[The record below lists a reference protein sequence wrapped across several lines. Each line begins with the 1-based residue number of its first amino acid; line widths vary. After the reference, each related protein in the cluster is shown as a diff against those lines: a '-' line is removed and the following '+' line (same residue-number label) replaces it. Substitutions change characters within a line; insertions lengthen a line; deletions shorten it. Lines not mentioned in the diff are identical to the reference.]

1 MRGAFHFEV
10 EEDKEL
16 VLEDETGLLILKDRA
31 DFSRLFTLFCPPL
44 LPESLF
50 PVSCSLPRLLFPK
63 PVITNERCGFR

>member
-10 EEDKEL
+10 KEYKEL

-44 LPESLF
+44 LPESFSSFLF
-50 PVSCSLPRLLFPK
+50 PSKAVVSKTSDYK
-63 PVITNERCGFR
+63 